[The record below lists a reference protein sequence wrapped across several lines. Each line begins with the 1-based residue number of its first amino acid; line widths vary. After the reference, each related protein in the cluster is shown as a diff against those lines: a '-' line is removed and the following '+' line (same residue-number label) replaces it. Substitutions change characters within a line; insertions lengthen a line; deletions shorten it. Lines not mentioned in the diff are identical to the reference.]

1 MSATAPRTVNKRRET
16 SYNIPVTIS
25 GTLVPWHLQPSLSY
39 KEVWQFV
46 TNEFSESTMDAGS
59 VDWLYNDQSTLLSDH
74 PVTLKSD
81 NTAKCLPHIIVTNIR
96 SVKLIY
102 EVDEIESKNKCKNNG
117 VQVASDWVLAKW

>member
-1 MSATAPRTVNKRRET
+1 MA
-16 SYNIPVTIS
+16 I
-25 GTLVPWHLQPSLSY
+25 
-39 KEVWQFV
+39 V

-117 VQVASDWVLAKW
+117 VQVAYLTESWLNDNSPTDIIKISRSFFAETEMMADEVVVSSVM